1 MWTDEIVEE
10 VRKNREAHA
19 AANGHDLRR
28 IFQDLKR
35 KQDASGQKTVT
46 LQPRSPRTYNRA
58 SGSTQR

>member
-10 VRKNREAHA
+10 VRRAREAHA

-35 KQDASGQKTVT
+35 KQDASGQKAVT
-46 LQPRSPRTYNRA
+46 LQPRPPRTFKRA
-58 SGSTQR
+58 SGSSER